1 MCDVHYFPGMWNRDV
16 KICKTFRY
24 HIQCI
29 WPWVAQFLPSP
40 ELKSPLMIGLLN
52 RKGNSGPPL
61 DMLAF
66 RRVYCAVIAQRKGNN
81 KELQLAPVFPT
92 GCSQRWNS
100 RVLSFILHVVDAS
113 CPRSF
118 LVKGAKC
125 KFEHLHFELRWFF
138 IASWFTPLKL
148 TWMTMEKPTIE
159 NYFYQKWANFPTAML
174 LEGVLVVDHPKTPTE
189 VTTS

>member
-1 MCDVHYFPGMWNRDV
+1 
-16 KICKTFRY
+16 
-24 HIQCI
+24 
-29 WPWVAQFLPSP
+29 
-40 ELKSPLMIGLLN
+40 MIGLLN

-125 KFEHLHFELRWFF
+125 KFEHLQFELRWFF
-138 IASWFTPLKL
+138 IASRFTPLKL
-148 TWMTMEKPTIE
+148 TWMTMEKPTIWKFFLSKMGRIFHCHVTGGCSCCGPPE
-159 NYFYQKWANFPTAML
+159 NPQPRL
-174 LEGVLVVDHPKTPTE
+174 PRLSGVTGNTGIQGR
-189 VTTS
+189 